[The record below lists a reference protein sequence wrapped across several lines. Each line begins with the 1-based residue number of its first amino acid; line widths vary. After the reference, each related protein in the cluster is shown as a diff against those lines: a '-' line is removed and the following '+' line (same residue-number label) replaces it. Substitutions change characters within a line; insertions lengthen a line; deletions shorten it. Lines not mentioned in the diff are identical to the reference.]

1 VNLKLLKNFWQQ
13 VLDCRPNKSDIP
25 IFLQGILIAF
35 MFGELFYDSLLAV
48 LVLSPLCLFW
58 FVYQKKRLNERN
70 RRLVGIQFK
79 DAISSVLTCLKAGY
93 SPENAFIEACHDM
106 EMLYGKKSLIYSALI
121 KLKKGLKNNIPIE
134 KLIYKMGKETG
145 NPDILDF
152 AEVFAVAKK
161 SGGNMTQMISRTITV
176 ISEKMDVEKEI
187 DVLISAKR
195 MEARIM
201 NLVPFFIIFYISL
214 TSSGF
219 FDPLY
224 HNLFGVIFMTV
235 CAGLYVTAYLMS
247 ERIVNINV

>member
-13 VLDCRPNKSDIP
+13 VLDCRPSISDAP
-25 IFLQGILIAF
+25 IFLQGLLIAF
-35 MFGELFYDSLLAV
+35 AFGELFYDSLPAV
-48 LVLSPLCLFW
+48 LVISPICLPW
-58 FVYQKKRLNERN
+58 FVYQKRRQSERN
-70 RRLVGIQFK
+70 RRIVGIQFR

-93 SPENAFIEACHDM
+93 SAENAFLEAFHDM
-106 EMLYGKKSLIYSALI
+106 EMLYGKKSLICSALG

-134 KLIYKMGKETG
+134 KLIYKMGRDTG
-145 NPDILDF
+145 NPDIMDF

-161 SGGNMTQMISRTITV
+161 SGGNMTQIISRTISV
-176 ISEKMDVEKEI
+176 ISQKMDVEKEI

-224 HNLFGVIFMTV
+224 HNLFGIIFMTV
-235 CAGLYVTAYLMS
+235 CAGLYFAAYIMS

>member
-1 VNLKLLKNFWQQ
+1 
-13 VLDCRPNKSDIP
+13 
-25 IFLQGILIAF
+25 
-35 MFGELFYDSLLAV
+35 
-48 LVLSPLCLFW
+48 
-58 FVYQKKRLNERN
+58 
-70 RRLVGIQFK
+70 
-79 DAISSVLTCLKAGY
+79 
-93 SPENAFIEACHDM
+93 
-106 EMLYGKKSLIYSALI
+106 
-121 KLKKGLKNNIPIE
+121 
-134 KLIYKMGKETG
+134 
-145 NPDILDF
+145 
-152 AEVFAVAKK
+152 VAKK
-161 SGGNMTQMISRTITV
+161 SGGNMTQIIGRTISV

-224 HNLFGVIFMTV
+224 HNLFGIIFMTV

>member
-1 VNLKLLKNFWQQ
+1 
-13 VLDCRPNKSDIP
+13 
-25 IFLQGILIAF
+25 
-35 MFGELFYDSLLAV
+35 M
-48 LVLSPLCLFW
+48 
-58 FVYQKKRLNERN
+58 RN
-70 RRLVGIQFK
+70 RRLVGIQFR

-93 SPENAFIEACHDM
+93 SAENAFIEACHDM
-106 EMLYGKKSLIYSALI
+106 EMLYGKKSLICSALI
-121 KLKKGLKNNIPIE
+121 RLKKGLKNNVPIE
-134 KLIYKMGKETG
+134 KLIYKMGKDTG
-145 NPDILDF
+145 NPDIMDF

-161 SGGNMTQMISRTITV
+161 SGGNMTQIIGRTITV

-214 TSSGF
+214 TSFGF

-224 HNLFGVIFMTV
+224 HNLFGIIFMTV
-235 CAGLYVTAYLMS
+235 CAGLYITAYLMS

>member
-1 VNLKLLKNFWQQ
+1 MNLKLLKNFWQQ
-13 VLDCRPNKSDIP
+13 VLDCRPEKSDIP
-25 IFLQGILIAF
+25 VFLQGLFIVF
-35 MFGELFYDSLLAV
+35 MFGELFYDSVAAAFI
-48 LVLSPLCLFW
+48 LSPGVLFW
-58 FVYQKKRLNERN
+58 FVHQKKRRNEQN
-70 RRLVGIQFK
+70 RRLVGIQFR

-93 SPENAFIEACHDM
+93 SAENAFLEACHDM
-106 EMLYGKKSLIYSALI
+106 EMLYGKKSLIYIALLR
-121 KLKKGLKNNIPIE
+121 LKKGLKNNVPIE

-145 NPDILDF
+145 NQDILDF

-161 SGGNMTQMISRTITV
+161 SGGNMTSIIGRTIGV

-187 DVLISAKR
+187 DVLISAKK
-195 MEARIM
+195 MEAGIM

-214 TSSGF
+214 TSPGF